1 MNIGSRAKLVLIIAS
16 IMLVILA
23 LIGFGLW
30 YLFKSENAPDQTP
43 ASKNFDQSKATIN
56 MDAINEKYGSKTAN

>member
-1 MNIGSRAKLVLIIAS
+1 MNISSKAKLILIIVS
-16 IMLVILA
+16 IVLVILA

-30 YLFKSENAPDQTP
+30 YLFKSENMPDQTP

-56 MDAINEKYGSKTAN
+56 IDAINEKYGSKTAN